1 MSNDI
6 PPSDL
11 ELALELRLANEKLS
25 IFSFFYFAV
34 HRCCLVRNV
43 PRFGLE
49 TKVSK
54 DGAVDNIFRVTLS
67 TFILAVVLFVL
78 NLILWIYDR
87 FTIPSVILGQVKKQL
102 ELVESRLYKPSEFI
116 LSL

>member
-1 MSNDI
+1 M
-6 PPSDL
+6 
-11 ELALELRLANEKLS
+11 
-25 IFSFFYFAV
+25 
-34 HRCCLVRNV
+34 
-43 PRFGLE
+43 
-49 TKVSK
+49 KVSK

-67 TFILAVVLFVL
+67 TFILAVVPFVL

-87 FTIPSVILGQVKKQL
+87 FTIPSSDSRTGQKKQL